1 MKKIIATL
9 MVLALSAV
17 AVLAGAESFSGTID
31 VISREDGSG
40 TRGAFIEL
48 MGIEQ
53 KDADGNKVDYTTDEA
68 IIANSTSI
76 VTTSVAGDEMAIG
89 YISLGSL
96 DETVKAL
103 SVDGVEPTVENIK
116 AGTYKVARPFNVVTK
131 SGAELSEIGSDFM
144 TFVMSADGQA
154 VINENGYIGVNDAA
168 EAYTA
173 SGLSGKLTVGGSSS
187 VTPVMEKLAEA
198 YMALNPDASIE
209 VQMSDST
216 TGVTGA
222 VEGTYEIGMA
232 SRELK
237 DTEVEAGAASTVIA
251 MDGIAIVVNLD
262 NPIADIASD
271 KVTKIYT
278 GEITDWADVTAE

>member
-17 AVLAGAESFSGTID
+17 AVLAGAESYSGTID

-76 VTTSVAGDEMAIG
+76 VITSVAGDEMAIG

-131 SGAELSEIGSDFM
+131 SGAELSELGSDFM
-144 TFVMSADGQA
+144 TFVMSADGQT
-154 VINENGYIGVNDAA
+154 VINDNGYIGVNDAA

-198 YMALNPDASIE
+198 YMALNPDASVE

-222 VEGTYEIGMA
+222 LEGTYDIGMA

-237 DTEVEAGAASTVIA
+237 DTEVEAGAVNTVIA
-251 MDGIAIVVNLD
+251 MDGIAIVVNL
-262 NPIADIASD
+262 NNLISDIASD

-278 GEITDWADVTAE
+278 GEITDWTDVTAE